1 MIIMLNKDNLN
12 GVNSWKRACI
22 YKEQISLTNSNH
34 IRENLMEIISQD
46 R

>member
-1 MIIMLNKDNLN
+1 MVSVHGK
-12 GVNSWKRACI
+12 GHA